1 MKDVNWRQQTAEVRL
16 HWSHSY
22 GRYAPAQILKDTLQ
36 QILKD
41 TLPQILNEKWNYFLL
56 TCFGGKIFTISCS
69 TISLGDVSRTMF
81 EILFQYSPSQ
91 LGPTKVILGM
101 YLSWLVN
108 FFVKLPK
115 NCHFKAWIIVR
126 HPISIPLIS
135 KSSPSQLNQS
145 EVQVRRANSDQWKD
159 LPLILDSATTS
170 SLIDWWTLSLWRP
183 FYEIPNREEVEKV
196 I

>member
-22 GRYAPAQILKDTLQ
+22 GRYAPAQILKDTL
-36 QILKD
+36 
-41 TLPQILNEKWNYFLL
+41 PQILNEKWNYFLL
-56 TCFGGKIFTISCS
+56 TFFGGKIFAISCS
-69 TISLGDVSRTMF
+69 TISLRDVSRTMF
-81 EILFQYSPSQ
+81 GILFQYSPSQ

-159 LPLILDSATTS
+159 LPSILRQHPA
-170 SLIDWWTLSLWRP
+170 W
-183 FYEIPNREEVEKV
+183 
-196 I
+196 